1 MIEIIRTSDGSDTLY
16 VPEIDEHYHSVHGAV
31 QESKFIFINNG
42 LNYIKAGSV
51 RIFEAGFGTGLNAL
65 LSAEVSARDNREIF
79 YTSIEKYP
87 LPENIINSLN
97 YKDFVSEKSKK
108 IFNSIHSC
116 RWNRPVKL
124 SRNFTLL
131 KIEGDLLTYNIEGK
145 YDLIYFDA
153 FGPDKQPE
161 LWTKEVF
168 MRIADIAYPNGI
180 LVTYS
185 VKGEVK
191 RALKEN
197 GFKVTI
203 LTGPPGKRH
212 ILRAVKF

>member
-1 MIEIIRTSDGSDTLY
+1 MKIIRTSDGSDTLY

-31 QESKFIFINNG
+31 QESKFIFIDNG
-42 LNYIKAGSV
+42 LNYNKAGSV

-65 LSAEVSARDNREIF
+65 LTAEVSFKDDREIF

-97 YKDFVSEKSKK
+97 YKEFVSEKGKK
-108 IFNSIHSC
+108 IFDRMHSC
-116 RWNRPVKL
+116 GWNTPEKL

-131 KIEGDLLTYNIEGK
+131 KIEGDLLAYDIEGS

-153 FGPDKQPE
+153 FGPEKQPE
-161 LWTKEVF
+161 MWTNEVF
-168 MRIADIAYPNGI
+168 RKVAEMTSPNGL

-197 GFKVTI
+197 GFKVD
-203 LTGPPGKRH
+203 LLPGPPGKRH
-212 ILRAVKF
+212 ILRAVKI